1 MGFDESSALSLDF
14 EEINFAK
21 NILGS
26 DDKGSRVVNQN
37 KNLNERPINFIPH
50 QTKKLVRCAVY

>member
-1 MGFDESSALSLDF
+1 MGFDESSALSFDF

-21 NILGS
+21 NILGC
-26 DDKGSRVVNQN
+26 DVKGSREVNQN
-37 KNLNERPINFIPH
+37 NILNERPINFTPH

>member
-50 QTKKLVRCAVY
+50 QTKK